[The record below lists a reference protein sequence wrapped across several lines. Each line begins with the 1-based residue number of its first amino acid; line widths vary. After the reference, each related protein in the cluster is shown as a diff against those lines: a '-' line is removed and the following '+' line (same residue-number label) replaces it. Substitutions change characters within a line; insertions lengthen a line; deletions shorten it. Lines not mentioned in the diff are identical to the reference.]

1 MELSSGVRL
10 LLLTAK
16 VKRLDFDKTTALKQ
30 MCFFFLFFF
39 SCIKRV
45 YSSEGPAL
53 IEANLIGK
61 HRSSNQLIIRPNERV
76 H

>member
-30 MCFFFLFFF
+30 MCVFFFVFFF

-53 IEANLIGK
+53 IEANLI
-61 HRSSNQLIIRPNERV
+61 RNTEAAIS
-76 H
+76 